1 MSWTPPIA
9 PRKHPGDLNS
19 FESTGAIS
27 TGSKYNNKI
36 QDGLD
41 DLIAGATGIRRSKIK
56 AIQQSSNKFRAQDVY
71 GSYRMRFL
79 QGGGG
84 ISCTTTPALNETI
97 QFPESVTAEDGTQ
110 LEFPNYIHFRSLDRR
125 AKQDNDFRWD
135 IFLYVPDTL
144 NDNLAVTYTEADLGI
159 VESLISN
166 FVKTD
171 QVEEGW
177 GVDRQEMVTNMI
189 SMTGGIGKMIQSA
202 QGRGVNPLK
211 YQLFEGVAFR
221 TFNYTFTLRPKNKK
235 EAGDI
240 QRMLYVFKREAL
252 PGVAGSNSRIYT
264 FPTEWSIQFVGPIK
278 EWVDFPLVSVLT
290 GVNVDYAGGQPLA
303 LMEDGSPSVVTLT
316 LSFMETTQLNRQKFD
331 NWVSS
336 YYNPNGGRDLES
348 VEQGTNIN
356 RQMVQGALM
365 RPLADDPTTGLSS
378 QGGPAAARIG
388 FGGHGHGLTVV
399 ESNPEDNDNDE
410 LIGGIT
416 DITDDQFKMLQ
427 TGYTGGYQGWPH
439 TPGIDDEAVRKAVEL
454 KAAQDRNVPFY
465 VDDDGE
471 VQYGI
476 PKPGAPQTHD
486 ELLHATFPNLTQ
498 GSNDDGSGVIEKTL
512 GTTTTVTTSGDTI
525 SKAEQISNFEE
536 GAGLG
541 SGQPP
546 SGSTK
551 TVTTTTVS
559 GTGTNTSQYVNGVFV
574 GENRTP
580 HGSNDVVDTRTNFEQ
595 PANIPSYS
603 DLNGPAPSKIRFRA
617 YNNYISAQFAYEM
630 NRSAKI
636 EQMNQSRNQGQQE
649 TGGNG
654 G

>member
-1 MSWTPPIA
+1 MLPVP
-9 PRKHPGDLNS
+9 PRKHSGDLNS
-19 FESTGAIS
+19 FESTSGIS
-27 TGSKYNNKI
+27 TGSKYSNKI

-56 AIQQSSNKFRAQDVY
+56 AIQKSANKFRAQDVY
-71 GSYRMRFL
+71 GSYHDRW
-79 QGGGG
+79 
-84 ISCTTTPALNETI
+84 ISGVGHKVSGTQTPALNETI

-159 VESLISN
+159 IESLISN

-189 SMTGGIGKMIQSA
+189 SMTGGIGKMVQSA

-221 TFNYTFTLRPKNKK
+221 TFNYTFTLRPKNRK

-356 RQMVQGALM
+356 KAMVQGALM
-365 RPLADDPTTGLSS
+365 RERQEIEEITVDAVKREEK
-378 QGGPAAARIG
+378 A
-388 FGGHGHGLTVV
+388 VV
-399 ESNPEDNDNDE
+399 ESNPEDNDPTE
-410 LIGGIT
+410 
-416 DITDDQFKMLQ
+416 DD
-427 TGYTGGYQGWPH
+427 
-439 TPGIDDEAVRKAVEL
+439 VRKAMNL
-454 KAAQDRNVPFY
+454 KTAQDRNVPFY
-465 VDDDGE
+465 VDADGE

-476 PKPGAPQTHD
+476 PKPGAPQTTT
-486 ELLHATFPNLTQ
+486 ELLHATHPNQTQ

-525 SKAEQISNFEE
+525 STAERIAISEE

-541 SGQPP
+541 NGPPP

-551 TVTTTTVS
+551 TVTQTTVS
-559 GTGTNTSQYVNGVFV
+559 GTGTYTSQYVNGVFV
-574 GENRTP
+574 GGNRTP

-595 PANIPSYS
+595 PATIPSYS
-603 DLNGPAPSKIRFRA
+603 DLHGPAPSKIRFRA
-617 YNNYISAQFAYEM
+617 YNNYISAQFAYDA